1 VDWLGCGGSL
11 IAPDLVLTAAHC
23 GGDLGDVIV
32 GAYKSGSTANG
43 AVRVATT
50 RAVAHPRYNQN
61 TDEWDFML
69 LKLATPVNNRE
80 VVLLNLDGAKPTNGQ
95 ALTVIGVG
103 VLSEGGSV
111 ASTLQEVVVK
121 YIPASECNKS
131 TMYNGQI
138 YDQSMFCAGVTGG
151 GKDSCQGDS
160 GGPIVIQQNGQDV
173 QVGVVSWGDGC
184 ARANS
189 PGTLHN
195 ERSQCSTLVG
205 AETECVC
212 TH

>member
-1 VDWLGCGGSL
+1 M

-23 GGDLGDVIV
+23 GGGLDDVIV

-50 RAVAHPRYNQN
+50 KAVAHPKYNKN

-69 LKLATPVNNRE
+69 LKLASPVNNRE
-80 VVLLNLDGAKPTNGQ
+80 VVLLNFDAAKPTNGQ

-103 VLSEGGSV
+103 ELSEGGST
-111 ASTLQEVVVK
+111 ASTLQEVVVNS
-121 YIPASECNKS
+121 IPTSECNKAA
-131 TMYNGQI
+131 MYNGDI
-138 YDQSMFCAGVTGG
+138 YDQSMFCAGVSGG
-151 GKDSCQGDS
+151 GKDSCHGDS

-184 ARANS
+184 ALANA
-189 PGTLHN
+189 PGTYCN
-195 ERSQCSTLVG
+195 EC
-205 AETECVC
+205 
-212 TH
+212 

>member
-1 VDWLGCGGSL
+1 VDWFGCGGSL

-23 GGDLGDVIV
+23 GGDLDDVIV

-50 RAVAHPRYNQN
+50 KAVAHPNYNKN

-69 LKLATPVNNRE
+69 LKLASPVTNRE
-80 VVLLNLDGAKPTNGQ
+80 VVLLNFDAAKPTNGQ

-103 VLSEGGSV
+103 ALSDGGSS
-111 ASTLQEVVVK
+111 ASTLQEVVVNF
-121 YIPASECNKS
+121 IPTSECNKA
-131 TMYNGQI
+131 TMYNGDI
-138 YDQSMFCAGVTGG
+138 YDQSMFCAGVSGG

-184 ARANS
+184 ALANA
-189 PGTLHN
+189 PGTSYSN
-195 ERSQCSTLVG
+195 DC
-205 AETECVC
+205 
-212 TH
+212 